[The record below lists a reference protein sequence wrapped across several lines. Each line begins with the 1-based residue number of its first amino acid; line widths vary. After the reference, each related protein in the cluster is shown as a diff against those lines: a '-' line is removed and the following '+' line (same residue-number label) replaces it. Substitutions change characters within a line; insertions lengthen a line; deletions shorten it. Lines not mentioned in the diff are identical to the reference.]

1 MWWHVICWASAA
13 LWLVEMWI
21 CTHPA
26 PLYGHTHF
34 ICPLRTALVLNTG
47 QTVSTASALSVLPQ
61 DLHHTRLMRGV
72 QTLTN
77 TQTHVRWDESR
88 AVARDDRRT
97 RFVCFK
103 MIISSLKRV
112 SLVRAMRSG
121 HNEMSC
127 DWCHNNLLSCSGIH
141 RNAEEKREHHEI
153 KPVLTWGKRESIISC
168 EMTRAECVRH
178 LFSGSRGT
186 FLQRLSGLHLS
197 LPAVQSAQIP
207 QRRVYCRTEKTTR
220 QSEEQHWRKQI
231 FTMTSLLTVTL
242 YS

>member
-1 MWWHVICWASAA
+1 MSSVERLLRCDWWRCGYV
-13 LWLVEMWI
+13 L
-21 CTHPA
+21 T
-26 PLYGHTHF
+26 PLH
-34 ICPLRTALVLNTG
+34 
-47 QTVSTASALSVLPQ
+47 STAILTSSAPSEPLSYLTLDRLSRLRLRSPSS
-61 DLHHTRLMRGV
+61 LRISTTRVWCAGSRPW
-72 QTLTN
+72 
-77 TQTHVRWDESR
+77 QTHKRTWRETR
-88 AVARDDRRT
+88 AVPSLVMIQGQV
-97 RFVCFK
+97 FVCFK

-112 SLVRAMRSG
+112 SLVRAMRSD

-153 KPVLTWGKRESIISC
+153 KQVLTWGKRESISSC
-168 EMTRAECVRH
+168 EVTRAGCVRH

-186 FLQRLSGLHLS
+186 FLQSLSSLHLS
-197 LPAVQSAQIP
+197 LSAVQSAQIP
-207 QRRVYCRTEKTTR
+207 QRRVYCRTENTTR